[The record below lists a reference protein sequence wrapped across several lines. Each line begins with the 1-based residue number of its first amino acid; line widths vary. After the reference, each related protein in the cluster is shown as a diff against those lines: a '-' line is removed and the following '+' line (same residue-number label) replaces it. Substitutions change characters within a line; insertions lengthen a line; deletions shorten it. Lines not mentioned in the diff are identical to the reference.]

1 MILLV
6 KRKQILCEGDAV
18 HLRGDG
24 VVTKL
29 VDKGR
34 TRRSMTPPP
43 PSSLLLGWGAYSRRH
58 TNARHR
64 CFQH

>member
-43 PSSLLLGWGAYSRRH
+43 ELTASWLG
-58 TNARHR
+58 
-64 CFQH
+64 CIQ